1 MNKFAIRNTGL
12 QRTAALAAA
21 LLSISVYVNAAPA
34 YFERSLE
41 RGAVEDVTPQQKYRS
56 AIREAG
62 GAYKE
67 SLRECTQLSGGDGRV
82 CVREAK
88 ITYDR
93 DMAAAKLILA
103 GREPA

>member
-1 MNKFAIRNTGL
+1 MNKFANRHMEL
-12 QRTAALAAA
+12 KRSAVLAVA
-21 LLSISVYVNAAPA
+21 LLVTSVGLNAAPA

-67 SLRECTQLSGGDGRV
+67 SLRECAQLSGGDGRE

-88 ITYDR
+88 LTYDR

-103 GREPA
+103 GRKPA